1 MLPFLHRFCLAVALV
16 ACLTTAI
23 AGQIK
28 PNQRKTEQPTT
39 KTEQTPAEPQD
50 VETLKIDTNLVMVPV
65 VASDR
70 NGIYISDLR
79 QDEFSISE
87 NGVKQ
92 EVAFFGTLAAPFHV
106 VLMLDT
112 SASTQEK
119 LRVIQNAAFAF
130 VEQLKPADRVKV
142 ISFDDQVRDLNEF
155 TSNRETLRSAINST
169 RSGEGTRVYDAVQLA
184 LDTIRKIQ
192 GRKAIVIFTDGVDW
206 HSLESSFQSTVRGL
220 DEEGVI
226 VYPIRYDTRDETER
240 IAREQSDQMGPQLPT
255 IDVIRRT
262 PGGTTPQTFPSEESI
277 PTSGTRP
284 TTGPMGIPLPE
295 EILRRKRESDR
306 RNDPRNPNDPTPP
319 LRFRVPRHLVY
330 PTLPPLPMVAV
341 REVVTIQLAAC
352 LTWLTLPLTNTWKHW
367 HKSPGADSFALTILF
382 HFLKHLQKSLLNSA
396 PNTCWAITHSIKS
409 ETNPTERLSSR
420 PRERMLLF
428 ALDQATSQPQHTSF
442 GSPLVAP

>member
-306 RNDPRNPNDPTPP
+306 RNDPRNPNDPTAPFP
-319 LRFRVPRHLVY
+319 GTSPSRLPD
-330 PTLPPLPMVAV
+330 PTTTTNGRRTRGGDDSISSMLNMAYATADKYL
-341 REVVTIQLAAC
+341 ETLA
-352 LTWLTLPLTNTWKHW
+352 
-367 HKSPGADSFALTILF
+367 
-382 HFLKHLQKSLLNSA
+382 QKSGGRLLRADNLVSLPEA
-396 PNTCWAITHSIKS
+396 FAKIAAELRTQYLLGYYPLNK
-409 ETNPTERLSSR
+409 ERDESYRKIVISTSRKDVVVRSR
-420 PRERMLLF
+420 PGYI
-428 ALDQATSQPQHTSF
+428 ATAAH
-442 GSPLVAP
+442 

>member
-1 MLPFLHRFCLAVALV
+1 MLLFLHRFCLAVALV

-50 VETLKIDTNLVMVPV
+50 VETIKIDTNLVMVPV

-142 ISFDDQVRDLNEF
+142 ISFDDQGRDLNEF

-169 RSGEGTRVYDAVQLA
+169 RSGEGTSIYDAVQLA

-192 GRKAIVIFTDGVDW
+192 GRKAIVIFSDGVDW

-240 IAREQSDQMGPQLPT
+240 IAPEKSDQMGPQLPT

-306 RNDPRNPNDPTPP
+306 RNDPRNPNDPTAPFP
-319 LRFRVPRHLVY
+319 GTSPSRLPD
-330 PTLPPLPMVAV
+330 PTTTTNGRRTRGGDDSISSMLNMAYATADKYL
-341 REVVTIQLAAC
+341 ETLA
-352 LTWLTLPLTNTWKHW
+352 
-367 HKSPGADSFALTILF
+367 
-382 HFLKHLQKSLLNSA
+382 QKSGGRLLRADNLVSLPEA
-396 PNTCWAITHSIKS
+396 FAKIAAELRTQYLLGYYPLNK
-409 ETNPTERLSSR
+409 ERDESYRKIVISTSRKDVVVRSR
-420 PRERMLLF
+420 PGYI
-428 ALDQATSQPQHTSF
+428 ATAAH
-442 GSPLVAP
+442 